1 MIGLNNSQ
9 IGGMI
14 ERLAVVAVGYAVG
27 AGYVAA
33 DDAQTFTALI
43 VAVVSAGIAIWNNRK
58 KRLAERAASAGMTVL
73 APTKIADNTKSSA
86 IISSDQNMI
95 VPKKPD

>member
-9 IGGMI
+9 ISSMI
-14 ERLAVVAVGYAVG
+14 DRLATVAVGYAVG
-27 AGYVAA
+27 AGYIAPE
-33 DDAQTFTALI
+33 DQQTFIAF
-43 VAVVSAGIAIWNNRK
+43 VVAGISVVAAIWNNRK

-73 APTKIADNTKSSA
+73 APTNIADNTKSSA
-86 IISSDQNMI
+86 IISSEQNMI